1 MGHGSLFLSFIR
13 QGIDFN
19 YQKKMIEVE
28 NLTHAQQSTQSQ
40 WEQATNQD
48 LGIRSLMPLRLL
60 PPYVIEARESRERS

>member
-1 MGHGSLFLSFIR
+1 
-13 QGIDFN
+13 
-19 YQKKMIEVE
+19 MIEVE